1 MRSYQLSITV
11 IVGILLCSAPSARAH
26 AIVLS
31 ATPSPQQVVKGPDID
46 VKLRFN
52 SRIDAKRSRLRLV
65 APNGEQLPLAISDTS
80 SPDSL
85 LSQAKGLKGGAYTLR
100 WQVLAADGHITQG
113 EVSFRVKSE

>member
-1 MRSYQLSITV
+1 MRSYQLSIS
-11 IVGILLCSAPSARAH
+11 IVMGILLCSAPPARAH

-31 ATPSPQQVVKGPDID
+31 ATPSPQQVVRGPDIA

-52 SRIDAKRSRLRLV
+52 SRIDTKRSRLRLV
-65 APNGEQLPLAISDTS
+65 APNGEQLSLAISGAC

-113 EVSFRVKSE
+113 EVPFRV